1 MDERNDQ
8 LVNELVKFDDNGQGI
23 SAQQLK
29 ELLVKF
35 KIEKP

>member
-8 LVNELVKFDDNGQGI
+8 LVNELVKFDDKGQGI
-23 SAQQLK
+23 NAQQLK